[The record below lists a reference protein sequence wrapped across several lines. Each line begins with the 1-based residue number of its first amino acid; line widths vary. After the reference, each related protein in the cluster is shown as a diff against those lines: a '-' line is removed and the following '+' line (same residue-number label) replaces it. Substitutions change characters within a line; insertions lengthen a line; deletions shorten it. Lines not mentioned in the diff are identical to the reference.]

1 MKKVFYIFLIFFLI
15 GMAFIIGLGT
25 GFIFKDEDGFT
36 TGDKVALLS
45 IEGVILDSKIYLESI
60 TSIKK
65 DKNIKALVLRIN
77 SPGGAVGP
85 SQEIYSEIL
94 KLREVMPVIASLGSV
109 AASGGYYI
117 ACSADKI
124 LTNPGTITGSI
135 GVIAQF
141 VNYKELL
148 KWAKM
153 DVEVLKSGKF
163 KDSGSPLRDLTP
175 EERAYLQ
182 STIDNVHAQFKR
194 AVSETRGLTPK
205 EVDKI
210 ADGRIFT
217 GEQAIN
223 LKLVDEIGTM
233 NDAIE
238 AAAALGNI
246 EGEPYVTHYPKKKT
260 RLIDVLSILE
270 TSVIPKIPFNSR
282 FGLYYLV
289 NTI

>member
-1 MKKVFYIFLIFFLI
+1 
-15 GMAFIIGLGT
+15 MAFIIGLGT
-25 GFIFKDEDGFT
+25 GFIFKDEDGFKA
-36 TGDKVALLS
+36 GDKVALLS

-94 KLREVMPVIASLGSV
+94 KLREDIPVIASLGSV

-148 KWAKM
+148 QWAKM

-182 STIDNVHAQFKR
+182 STIDNVHSQFKR

-246 EGEPYVTHYPKKKT
+246 EGEPNVTHYPKKKT
-260 RLIDVLSILE
+260 RLIDVLSNLA
-270 TSVIPKIPFNSR
+270 F
-282 FGLYYLV
+282 YC
-289 NTI
+289 

>member
-1 MKKVFYIFLIFFLI
+1 MKKFFYTFLVLILLGITFLI
-15 GMAFIIGLGT
+15 GLSAGA
-25 GFIFKDEDGFT
+25 IFKDDDSFS

-45 IEGVILDSKIYLESI
+45 IEDVILDSKVYLESI

-65 DKNIKALVLRIN
+65 DQNIKAVVLRIN

-85 SQEIYSEIL
+85 SQEIYSEVL
-94 KLREVMPVIASLGSV
+94 KLSEEIPVVASLGAV

-117 ACSADKI
+117 ACGADKI
-124 LTNPGTITGSI
+124 LTNPGTVTGSI

-148 KWAKM
+148 EWAKV

-163 KDSGSPLRDLTP
+163 KDSGSPLKDLTP

-182 STIDNVHAQFKR
+182 STIDDVHNQFKK
-194 AVSETRGLTPK
+194 AVSDTRKLKPE
-205 EVDKI
+205 EVNAV

-217 GEQAIN
+217 GQQAVD

-233 NDAIE
+233 NDAIDT
-238 AAAALGNI
+238 AAKLGGI
-246 EGEPYVTHYPKKKT
+246 DGEPNVTQYPKKKT
-260 RLIDVLSILE
+260 RLIDVLSNLE
-270 TSVIPKIPFNSR
+270 SNVIPKVPFNSR
-282 FGLYYLV
+282 FGLFYLV
-289 NTI
+289 NTF

>member
-1 MKKVFYIFLIFFLI
+1 M
-15 GMAFIIGLGT
+15 IGLGA
-25 GFIFKDEDGFT
+25 GFIFDDDDGFKA
-36 TGDKVALLS
+36 GDKVALLS
-45 IEGVILDSKIYLESI
+45 VEDVILDSKVYLESI

-65 DKNIKALVLRIN
+65 DKDIKALVLRIN

-94 KLREVMPVIASLGSV
+94 KLREKIPVIASLGAV

-117 ACSADKI
+117 ACGADKI
-124 LTNPGTITGSI
+124 LTNPGTVTGSI

-148 KWAKM
+148 EWAKV

-163 KDSGSPLRDLTP
+163 KDSGSPLKDLTP

-182 STIDNVHAQFKR
+182 STIDDVHNQFKK
-194 AVSETRGLTPK
+194 AVGDTRKLKPE
-205 EVDKI
+205 EVNAI

-217 GEQAIN
+217 GQQAVD

-233 NDAIE
+233 NDAID
-238 AAAALGNI
+238 AAAKLGGI
-246 EGEPYVTHYPKKKT
+246 EGEPNVTHYPKKKT
-260 RLIDVLSILE
+260 RLVDVLSNIE
-270 TSVIPKIPFNSR
+270 SNVIPKIPFNSR
-282 FGLYYLV
+282 FGLFYLV

>member
-1 MKKVFYIFLIFFLI
+1 MKKILYLFFIFFLLAV
-15 GMAFIIGLGT
+15 AFMMGLGA
-25 GFIFKDEDGFT
+25 GFIFDDDDGFKA
-36 TGDKVALLS
+36 GDKVALLS
-45 IEGVILDSKIYLESI
+45 VEDVILDSKVYLESI

-65 DKNIKALVLRIN
+65 DKDIKALVLRIN

-94 KLREVMPVIASLGSV
+94 KLREKIPVIASLGAV

-117 ACSADKI
+117 ACGADKI
-124 LTNPGTITGSI
+124 LTNPGTVTGSI

-148 KWAKM
+148 EWAKV

-163 KDSGSPLRDLTP
+163 KDSGSPLKDLTP

-182 STIDNVHAQFKR
+182 STIDDVHNQFKK
-194 AVSETRGLTPK
+194 AVGDTRKLKPE
-205 EVDKI
+205 EVNAI

-217 GEQAIN
+217 GQQAVD

-233 NDAIE
+233 NDAID
-238 AAAALGNI
+238 AAAKLGGI
-246 EGEPYVTHYPKKKT
+246 EGEPNVTHYPKKKT
-260 RLIDVLSILE
+260 RLVDVLSNIE
-270 TSVIPKIPFNSR
+270 SNVIPKIPFNSR
-282 FGLYYLV
+282 FGLFYLV

>member
-1 MKKVFYIFLIFFLI
+1 M
-15 GMAFIIGLGT
+15 
-25 GFIFKDEDGFT
+25 
-36 TGDKVALLS
+36 
-45 IEGVILDSKIYLESI
+45 
-60 TSIKK
+60 
-65 DKNIKALVLRIN
+65 
-77 SPGGAVGP
+77 
-85 SQEIYSEIL
+85 
-94 KLREVMPVIASLGSV
+94 
-109 AASGGYYI
+109 
-117 ACSADKI
+117 
-124 LTNPGTITGSI
+124 TNPGTITGSI

-148 KWAKM
+148 QWAKM

-182 STIDNVHAQFKR
+182 STIDNVHSQFKR

-233 NDAIE
+233 TDAIE
-238 AAAALGNI
+238 AAASLGNI
-246 EGEPYVTHYPKKKT
+246 EGDPNVTHYPKKKT
-260 RLIDVLSILE
+260 RLIDVLSNLQTNI
-270 TSVIPKIPFNSR
+270 IPKIPFNSR

>member
-1 MKKVFYIFLIFFLI
+1 M
-15 GMAFIIGLGT
+15 MGLGA
-25 GFIFKDEDGFT
+25 GFIFDNDDGFKA
-36 TGDKVALLS
+36 GDKVALLS
-45 IEGVILDSKIYLESI
+45 VEDVILDSKVYLESI
-60 TSIKK
+60 TIIKK
-65 DKNIKALVLRIN
+65 DKDIKALVLRIN

-94 KLREVMPVIASLGSV
+94 KLREQMPVVASLGAV

-117 ACSADKI
+117 ACGADKI
-124 LTNPGTITGSI
+124 MTNPGTVTGSI

-148 KWAKM
+148 DWAKV

-163 KDSGSPLRDLTP
+163 KDSGSPLRDLTS

-182 STIDNVHAQFKR
+182 STIDDVHNQFKT
-194 AVSETRGLTPK
+194 AVSSTRGLNPA
-205 EVDKI
+205 EVDSI

-217 GEQAIN
+217 GQQAVD

-233 NDAIE
+233 NDAID
-238 AAAALGNI
+238 AAAKLGGI
-246 EGEPYVTHYPKKKT
+246 EGEPNVTHYPKKKT
-260 RLIDVLSILE
+260 RLIDVLSNIE
-270 TSVIPKIPFNSR
+270 SNVIPKIPFNSR
-282 FGLYYLV
+282 FGLFYLV

>member
-1 MKKVFYIFLIFFLI
+1 MKKILYLFFIFFLLAV
-15 GMAFIIGLGT
+15 AFMMGLGA
-25 GFIFKDEDGFT
+25 GFIFDDDDGFKA
-36 TGDKVALLS
+36 GDKVALLS
-45 IEGVILDSKIYLESI
+45 VEDVILDSKVYLESI

-65 DKNIKALVLRIN
+65 DKDIKALVLRIN

-94 KLREVMPVIASLGSV
+94 KLREKIPVIASLGAV

-117 ACSADKI
+117 ACGADKI
-124 LTNPGTITGSI
+124 LTNPGTVTGSI

-148 KWAKM
+148 EWAKV

-163 KDSGSPLRDLTP
+163 KDSGSPLKDLTP

-182 STIDNVHAQFKR
+182 STIDDVHNQFKK
-194 AVSETRGLTPK
+194 AVGDTRKLKPE
-205 EVDKI
+205 EVNAI

-217 GEQAIN
+217 GQQAVD

-233 NDAIE
+233 NDAID
-238 AAAALGNI
+238 AAAKLGGV
-246 EGEPYVTHYPKKKT
+246 EGEPNVTHYPKKKT
-260 RLIDVLSILE
+260 RLVDVLSNIE
-270 TSVIPKIPFNSR
+270 SNVIPKIPFNSR
-282 FGLYYLV
+282 FGLFYLV

>member
-25 GFIFKDEDGFT
+25 GFIFKDDDGFKA
-36 TGDKVALLS
+36 GDKVALLS
-45 IEGVILDSKIYLESI
+45 IEGVILDSKVYLESI

-94 KLREVMPVIASLGSV
+94 KLREQIPVIASLGSV
-109 AASGGYYI
+109 AASGGYEI
-117 ACSADKI
+117 AGSADKI
-124 LTNPGTITGSI
+124 LTNPGTRTGSI

-148 KWAKM
+148 QWAKM

-175 EERAYLQ
+175 EERSCVQ
-182 STIDNVHAQFKR
+182 STIDNVHSQFKK
-194 AVSETRGLTPK
+194 AVAETRGMAPEEWT
-205 EVDKI
+205 
-210 ADGRIFT
+210 
-217 GEQAIN
+217 
-223 LKLVDEIGTM
+223 KLRTAE
-233 NDAIE
+233 
-238 AAAALGNI
+238 
-246 EGEPYVTHYPKKKT
+246 Y
-260 RLIDVLSILE
+260 SQ
-270 TSVIPKIPFNSR
+270 
-282 FGLYYLV
+282 V
-289 NTI
+289 NRQ

>member
-1 MKKVFYIFLIFFLI
+1 MKKFFYLVLLIFLVFI
-15 GMAFIIGLGT
+15 AFIIGLST
-25 GFIFKDEDGFT
+25 GFIFKDDDGFKS
-36 TGDKVALLS
+36 GDKVALLS
-45 IEGVILDSKIYLESI
+45 VEDVILDSKVYLESI

-65 DKNIKALVLRIN
+65 DKHIKAVVLRIN

-85 SQEIYSEIL
+85 AQEIYSEIL
-94 KLREVMPVIASLGSV
+94 KLREHIPVVASLGAV

-117 ACSADKI
+117 ACSAEKI
-124 LTNPGTITGSI
+124 MTNPGTITGSI

-148 KWAKM
+148 QWAKL

-182 STIDNVHAQFKR
+182 STIDNVHAQFKT
-194 AVSETRGLTPK
+194 AVVQTRGLKPE

-217 GEQAIN
+217 GEQAKD
-223 LKLVDEIGTM
+223 LRLVDEIGTM
-233 NDAIE
+233 NDAIK
-238 AAAALGNI
+238 AAAALGGI
-246 EGEPYVTHYPKKKT
+246 EGDPNVTHYPKKKT
-260 RLIDVLSILE
+260 RLVDIFSNLE
-270 TSVIPKIPFNSR
+270 AGVIPKIPFNSR
-282 FGLYYLV
+282 FGLFYLV

>member
-1 MKKVFYIFLIFFLI
+1 MKKFFYFSLLVFFVFI
-15 GMAFIIGLGT
+15 AFIIGFGT
-25 GFIFKDEDGFT
+25 GILFKDDQSFKK
-36 TGDKVALLS
+36 GDKVALLS
-45 IEGVILDSKIYLESI
+45 IEDVILDSKIYLESI
-60 TSIKK
+60 TSIRK
-65 DKNIKALVLRIN
+65 DKDIKAVVLRIN

-85 SQEIYSEIL
+85 AQEIYSEIL
-94 KLREVMPVIASLGSV
+94 KLREKIPVVASLGSV

-124 LTNPGTITGSI
+124 MTNPGTITGSI

-148 KWAKM
+148 QWAKL

-182 STIDNVHAQFKR
+182 STIDDVHSQFKT
-194 AVSETRGLTPK
+194 AVATTRNMDPE

-217 GEQAIN
+217 GQQALD

-233 NDAIE
+233 NDAID
-238 AAAALGNI
+238 AAARLGGI
-246 EGEPYVTHYPKKKT
+246 EGEPTVTDYPKRKT
-260 RLIDVLSILE
+260 RLLDVLSGLE
-270 TSVIPKIPFNSR
+270 TNVIPKIPFNSR
-282 FGLYYLV
+282 FGLFYLV

>member
-1 MKKVFYIFLIFFLI
+1 MKKFFYIFLIIILLGISFLI
-15 GMAFIIGLGT
+15 GLST
-25 GFIFKDEDGFT
+25 GVIFKNDDGFKS
-36 TGDKVALLS
+36 GDKVALLS
-45 IEGVILDSKIYLESI
+45 IEDVILDSKVYLESI

-65 DKNIKALVLRIN
+65 DKNIKAVVLRIN

-94 KLREVMPVIASLGSV
+94 KLREELPVVASLGAV

-148 KWAKM
+148 QWAKL
-153 DVEVLKSGKF
+153 DVEVLKSGEF

-175 EERAYLQ
+175 AERAYLQ
-182 STIDNVHAQFKR
+182 STIDNVHAQFKT
-194 AVSETRGLTPK
+194 AVSKTRGLKPQ

-217 GEQAIN
+217 GEQAKD

-233 NDAIE
+233 NDAIK
-238 AAAALGNI
+238 AAADLGGI
-246 EGEPYVTHYPKKKT
+246 EGEPNVTNYPKKKT
-260 RLIDVLSILE
+260 RLIDILSSME
-270 TSVIPKIPFNSR
+270 ANVIPKIPFNSR
-282 FGLYYLV
+282 FGLFYLV